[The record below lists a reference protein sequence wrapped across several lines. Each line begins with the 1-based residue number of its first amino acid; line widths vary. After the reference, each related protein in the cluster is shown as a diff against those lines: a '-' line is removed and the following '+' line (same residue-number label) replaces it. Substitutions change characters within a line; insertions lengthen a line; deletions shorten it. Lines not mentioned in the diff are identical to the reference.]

1 MSAAVSTSNPPE
13 TYTVGTMIF
22 RATAGAT
29 STSIY
34 PDVTS
39 TGTAYNGL
47 TGVVVTIISQIDL
60 PLNCRSLYDY
70 GPAAVESALAPN
82 PDIAG
87 VGVRPH
93 QFTLSLIVACVRR

>member
-1 MSAAVSTSNPPE
+1 MATASTSQSPE
-13 TYTVGTMIF
+13 TYTVGTLIF

-39 TGTAYNGL
+39 TGTAYHGL

-70 GPAAVESALAPN
+70 GPAAAESALAPN

-87 VGVRPH
+87 VGVRLH
-93 QFTLSLIVACVRR
+93 QSTLSLIVASVWR